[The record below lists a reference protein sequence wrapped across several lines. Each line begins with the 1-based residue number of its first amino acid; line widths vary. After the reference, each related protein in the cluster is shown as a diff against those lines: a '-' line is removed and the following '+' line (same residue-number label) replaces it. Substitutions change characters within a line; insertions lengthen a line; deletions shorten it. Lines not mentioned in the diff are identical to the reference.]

1 MPSVPRPVLGQAKG
15 LTREC
20 RKGKKR
26 HILVDTIGLLLHAI
40 VHPADIQDRD
50 GGILLLSTL
59 FGLFPFLKKLFA
71 DGGYQGPQFEQ
82 ALAGLWPGL
91 EVEIVRRSDQ
101 AQGFR
106 VLPKRWV
113 VERTF
118 AWLGRC
124 RRLAK
129 DFENLTRIALAFVKL
144 ASIRF
149 MARRLCQ

>member
-1 MPSVPRPVLGQAKG
+1 
-15 LTREC
+15 
-20 RKGKKR
+20 
-26 HILVDTIGLLLHAI
+26 LLHVI

-50 GGILLLSTL
+50 GGALLLSTL

-82 ALAGLWPGL
+82 AVTKIPPELQ
-91 EVEIVRRSDQ
+91 VEIVKRSDQ
-101 AQGFR
+101 AKGFEI
-106 VLPKRWV
+106 LPKRWV

-149 MARRLCQ
+149 MLRRLCKTE